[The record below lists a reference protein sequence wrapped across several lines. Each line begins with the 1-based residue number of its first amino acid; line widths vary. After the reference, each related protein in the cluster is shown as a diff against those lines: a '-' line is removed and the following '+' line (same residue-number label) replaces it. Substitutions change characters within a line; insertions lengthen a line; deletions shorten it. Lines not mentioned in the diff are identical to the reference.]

1 MTSSPPLPPCALD
14 LYGEQ
19 VFLKPA
25 TQYCFAEL
33 VEPYQEA
40 VPSVGTPRGFR
51 LGPPE
56 PVNMTSMRRMLVTRY
71 LHQVAEGLKVQHDH
85 RSAACAWSRRVAYDQ
100 CGRL

>member
-1 MTSSPPLPPCALD
+1 MTSTHVVGRSCLQTRTLYGCALKRQTPTAAYMTSSPPLPPCALD

-40 VPSVGTPRGFR
+40 TPSVGTPRGFR
-51 LGPPE
+51 LGPPV
-56 PVNMTSMRRMLVTRY
+56 PVRSVRLRRSEAT
-71 LHQVAEGLKVQHDH
+71 
-85 RSAACAWSRRVAYDQ
+85 
-100 CGRL
+100 